1 MNLLLSINRNYILFF
16 SLFISIVFL
25 IIIFSKYFSI
35 SFSKVIVN
43 NNIVSN
49 VDITAPRFS
58 INSLN
63 QKISVTAKEGNFVDK
78 DKILLKKNVLFKSS
92 KFSIESDNVI
102 FDRKEQTA
110 RSKNHSTFKS
120 KKTEISA
127 EGFNIYDKGKKIKFF
142 GNSTITLK

>member
-16 SLFISIVFL
+16 ALFISIVFI

-35 SFSKVIVN
+35 SFSNIKIN
-43 NNIVSN
+43 NNVISN
-49 VDITAPRFS
+49 VDITEPRFS

-63 QKISVTAKEGNFVDK
+63 QKILVTAKEGNFVDK
-78 DKILLKKNVLFKSS
+78 DKILLKKNVLFKSN

-102 FDRKEQTA
+102 FDRKKQTA
-110 RSKNHSTFKS
+110 RSENSSTFKS
-120 KKTEISA
+120 KKTKISA
-127 EGFNIYDKGKKIKFF
+127 EGFNIYDKGQKIEFF

>member
-1 MNLLLSINRNYILFF
+1 MLSINRNYILFF
-16 SLFISIVFL
+16 SLFISIIFL

-35 SFSKVIVN
+35 SFSKIKIN
-43 NNIVSN
+43 NNIISN

-63 QKISVTAKEGNFVDK
+63 QKILVTAKEGSFVDK
-78 DKILLKKNVLFKSS
+78 DKILLKKNVLFKSN

-110 RSKNHSTFKS
+110 RSENNSTFKS
-120 KKTEISA
+120 KKTKISA
-127 EGFNIYDKGKKIKFF
+127 EGFNIYDKGQKIKFF